1 MIKYLI
7 SVFFMLSI
15 YLIFLTVFFF
25 TVGVAIEKISVRMQ
39 AENILQEYS
48 IIADDNFKKKM
59 CTWISGI
66 KASASNRD
74 NKKIDDKN
82 RDTTTEAMK
91 LIGIISAC
99 SLSLAILLL
108 AFSGTTFSDVK
119 DIIRENLTLIVAVA
133 ITEILFVVF
142 VSRHYLTLP
151 PETIRRVIICSAIDP
166 RVGGLN
172 VNVNVTNRPNFYDI
186 GDGDEYY
193 CGAKTGDAD
202 CFSFWKNQSQS
213 EEVNTKTN

>member
-48 IIADDNFKKKM
+48 IIADENFKKGM
-59 CTWISGI
+59 CKWISGI

-74 NKKIDDKN
+74 NKEIDDKN

-172 VNVNVTNRPNFYDI
+172 VNDVNSRPNYDI

-193 CGAKTGDAD
+193 CGAKTGNAQ